1 MAKLSSQAT
10 LFGLDLTSLWVQTR
24 QLLAQLP
31 LRQAFIRWTRPTV
44 VQWLTSADASTA
56 TSAAFLRSNQW
67 LGQGPA
73 GTTLPPAAALLLDS
87 EQVLHRHLHLP
98 LLGAQDLEAA
108 IQLQALTLS
117 PFAPQDLFWAYS
129 TQVALQGGLDVHLV
143 LASRKMVEDACQ
155 QAIKSY
161 QLKGQPEVW
170 APTAHGPMLCLGWG
184 EQTRLQQ
191 EHRQR
196 LGLVL
201 IALAVLAFAG
211 LLALT
216 PSLKLR
222 EQVVQ
227 AMEQTAALTQQ
238 TTEITAQRQ
247 KLMTQAQELQTLAPL
262 LGQQI
267 DHLSVLAALTRVL
280 PDDTATQSIVIEG
293 MHLRLQGLS
302 RNATHV
308 QQLLGQEP
316 GFQSVR
322 MPSAITRD
330 GNSGQENFV
339 LEADLDPQIF
349 AIWPLPIPAP
359 SPAP

>member
-10 LFGLDLTSLWVQTR
+10 LFGLDLASLWGQTR

-31 LRQAFIRWTRPTV
+31 LRQAFIRWARPTL
-44 VQWLTSADASTA
+44 VQWLTSTDSSTA
-56 TSAAFLRSNQW
+56 PSAAFLRSSQW
-67 LGQGPA
+67 LGPGLA
-73 GTTLPPAAALLLDS
+73 GAVPPPAAALLLDN

-98 LLGAQDLEAA
+98 LLRAADLEAA

-117 PFAPQDLFWAYS
+117 PFAPQDLFWAYG
-129 TQVALQGGLDVHLV
+129 TQIAPQGGLDVRLV

-155 QAIKSY
+155 QAVKSY
-161 QLKGQPEVW
+161 QLKSQPEVW
-170 APTAHGPMLCLGWG
+170 APTSHGPMLCPGWG
-184 EQTRLQQ
+184 EQARLQQ

-196 LGLVL
+196 LGLAL
-201 IALAVLAFAG
+201 GTLAVLALVG
-211 LLALT
+211 LLMLT

-222 EQVVQ
+222 EQVLQ
-227 AMEQTAALTQQ
+227 AMEQTATLTQQ
-238 TTEITAQRQ
+238 TTEIAAQRQ

-262 LGQQI
+262 LGQQM
-267 DHLSVLAALTRVL
+267 DHLSVLTTLTRVL
-280 PDDTATQSIVIEG
+280 PDDTATQSIAIQG
-293 MHLRLQGLS
+293 THLRLQGLS
-302 RNATHV
+302 RNAAQV

-316 GFQSVR
+316 GFHSVR

-339 LEADLDPQIF
+339 LEADLDPQTF
-349 AIWPLPIPAP
+349 AVWPLPVPAP